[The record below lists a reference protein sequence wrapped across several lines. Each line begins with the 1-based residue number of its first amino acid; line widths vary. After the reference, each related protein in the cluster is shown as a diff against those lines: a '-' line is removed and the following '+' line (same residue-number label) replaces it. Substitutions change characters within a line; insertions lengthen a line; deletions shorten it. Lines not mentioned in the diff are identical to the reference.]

1 VKLVALVLAAGAGR
15 RFGGDKL
22 SAEFRGRPLVHHAI
36 RAARAAPVD
45 RVIVV
50 CGADLAIGE
59 WQGEPRVEAVR
70 VASAALSESLRAG
83 IEAAGDADGALV
95 FLGDMPLIPHE
106 VAPALAAALTG
117 NFAAVPCHEGRSG
130 HPVLLA
136 RRAFPEVCRLEG
148 DEGAGRLLKTRDDVA
163 VVAVNSAGIHL
174 DVDRAED
181 LARLREAPLDKD

>member
-1 VKLVALVLAAGAGR
+1 MKRVALVLAAGAGR

-36 RAARAAPVD
+36 GAARAAPVD

-59 WQGEPRVEAVR
+59 WPGEPRVEAVR

-83 IEAAGDADGALV
+83 IEAAGDADGAFV

-106 VAPALAAALTG
+106 VAPALAAALAG
-117 NFAAVPCHEGRSG
+117 NFAAVPCHAGRNG

-136 RRAFPEVCRLEG
+136 RRAFAEACRLEG
-148 DEGAGRLLKTRDDVA
+148 DEGAGRSLKTRDDVA
-163 VVAVNSAGIHL
+163 VVAVNSAAIHL